1 MTPEQE
7 LQRGAEARRW
17 LDDPLFKA
25 ARDDVYGQLQAA
37 RRAASTTDVL
47 LHSKLIL
54 MEQVADRF
62 FGFFEQIAQTGK
74 FARLELDRQDQTRSR
89 EAARMAA
96 YFQGGRAGI

>member
-25 ARDDVYGQLQAA
+25 ARDDVYGQLQTA
-37 RRAASTTDVL
+37 RRSAATTDTA

-54 MEQVADRF
+54 MEQMADRF
-62 FGFFEQIAQTGK
+62 FGFFEQLAQTGQFAQLHLADAERRQQSTMERMLS
-74 FARLELDRQDQTRSR
+74 FARS
-89 EAARMAA
+89 
-96 YFQGGRAGI
+96 GRNAL

>member
-54 MEQVADRF
+54 MEQMADRF
-62 FGFFEQIAQTGK
+62 FGFFEQLAQTGQFAQIHLADQERK
-74 FARLELDRQDQTRSR
+74 RQSALAQMMAFAR
-89 EAARMAA
+89 
-96 YFQGGRAGI
+96 GGRNAL